1 MKSSAEA
8 AAERKDWMSGLD
20 HSLLGEDVDLR
31 LWDRLSISEEA
42 WPGYPLSMWQL
53 LGGGEAPREDVKS
66 GGSLTRRALSPA
78 DPPGQTCLER

>member
-53 LGGGEAPREDVKS
+53 LGGAK
-66 GGSLTRRALSPA
+66 
-78 DPPGQTCLER
+78 PPVRMLRVGDL

>member
-1 MKSSAEA
+1 
-8 AAERKDWMSGLD
+8 MSGLD

-53 LGGGEAPREDVKS
+53 LGGAK
-66 GGSLTRRALSPA
+66 
-78 DPPGQTCLER
+78 PPVRMLRVGDL